1 MDSESNQ
8 EARRFTKR
16 AWCERGKDNPRKKV
30 SRRSQKAGETR
41 PAGAAGSDTKKVE
54 KINPKFGTWA
64 LAAVL
69 FLVLFL
75 IGVM

>member
-1 MDSESNQ
+1 MDTESNQ
-8 EARRFTKR
+8 KARRFTKR

-30 SRRSQKAGETR
+30 SRRSQEAGQAG

-54 KINPKFGTWA
+54 KINSKFGIWA